1 MYSANNSSEHKGVL
15 PRLGDKPRTSFVSP
29 ALIRK
34 EPMDETQGVP
44 ENRVNVA
51 FDVFFP

>member
-1 MYSANNSSEHKGVL
+1 MYTANNSTEHERVL

-34 EPMDETQGVP
+34 EPVHETQKCFRVP
-44 ENRVNVA
+44 ENQINVSL
-51 FDVFFP
+51 